1 MTVRE
6 IERTNPFSTALAE
19 RGLQAALHK
28 LSLVYGEARARRY
41 PDLGSCRAQL
51 AESRVCLQFLE
62 SAPTING

>member
-28 LSLVYGEARARRY
+28 LSLVYGEARRSS
-41 PDLGSCRAQL
+41 LSGLMILSCPACRKPSL
-51 AESRVCLQFLE
+51 PPV
-62 SAPTING
+62 P